1 MHEKLRPYP
10 VVIEI
15 PVFWNDMDAMRHVN
29 NTVYLRYFESAR
41 IALFERFGYLDVMEQ
56 TGVGPIL
63 GSICCHFK
71 FPVTYP
77 DTLWAGAR
85 VTDIAHDRFTV
96 RHIVVSQRHQRVAAE
111 GDGVVVTFD
120 YRTQKKAPI
129 PGALLTRIE
138 EIRTAVEKNE
148 T

>member
-1 MHEKLRPYP
+1 MHEKLRAYP
-10 VVIEI
+10 VIIEV
-15 PVFWNDMDAMRHVN
+15 PVFWGDMDAMRHVN

-41 IALFERFGYLDVMEQ
+41 IALFERLGYLEVMDQ

-77 DTLWAGAR
+77 DTLWAAAR
-85 VTDIAHDRFTV
+85 VTDIAEDRFTL

-111 GDGVVVTFD
+111 GDGVIVTYN

-129 PGALLTRIE
+129 PGALLARIE
-138 EIRTAVEKNE
+138 ELRAVVGHSER
-148 T
+148 